1 MKTYEVLLQ
10 PRAHREFLAVPHD
23 IAKKIVQATLMLA
36 ENPRSHQSIK
46 LSDTEGYRLRVGDY
60 RILYEIEDALLRIL
74 VVRVG
79 HRRDVYE

>member
-10 PRAHREFLAVPHD
+10 PRAHREFLALPHD

-46 LSDTEGYRLRVGDY
+46 SSDTEGYRLRVGDY
-60 RILYEIEDALLRIL
+60 RILYEINNAAKTVTVYRIK
-74 VVRVG
+74 
-79 HRRDVYE
+79 HRREVYR